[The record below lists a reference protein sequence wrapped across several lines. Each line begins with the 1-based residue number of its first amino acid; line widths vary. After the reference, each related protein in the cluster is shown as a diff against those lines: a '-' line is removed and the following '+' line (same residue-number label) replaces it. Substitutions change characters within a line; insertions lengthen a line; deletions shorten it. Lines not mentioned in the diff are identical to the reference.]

1 MNGEDSTIDVAKL
14 LTSVADQLKVP
25 LTNIARQAELL
36 SLQGMHSEQFVM
48 MRTQSTAAIALVDSY
63 LLGLELLNNA
73 QLDLEP
79 VSASSVLTE
88 VAHQIQGYAK
98 QHGIIIELSI
108 AGRYEPIMAHLKAL
122 RAAVAS
128 LGYALIEAGS
138 SGATGT
144 SHITLAVHK
153 TRKGITVGLYGNKTL
168 ANDRWLRAKDLHGR
182 ARQPLA
188 STLGTSGAGLFVADA
203 LAVAMNTKLIVT
215 RYAQEQGMAMTF
227 APSQQMQFL

>member
-1 MNGEDSTIDVAKL
+1 MNGEDSTVDVAKL

-36 SLQGMHSEQFVM
+36 SLQGISGDQFLTM
-48 MRTQSTAAIALVDSY
+48 KAQSTAAIALVDSY

-73 QLDLEP
+73 QLELEP

-98 QHGIIIELSI
+98 QHGIIVELSI

-128 LGYALIEAGS
+128 LGYALIEAAASGS
-138 SGATGT
+138 T
-144 SHITLAVHK
+144 STSRITLAAHR
-153 TRKGITVGLYGNKTL
+153 TRKGIVVGLYGNRTL
-168 ANDRWLRAKDLHGR
+168 TSENWLRAKEIQGQ

-203 LAVAMNTKLIVT
+203 LANAMNTKLQIT
-215 RYAQEQGMAMTF
+215 RYTREQGMAMVF
-227 APSQQMQFL
+227 QPSQQLQFL